1 MKRNA
6 LIKLSSILEAAVND
20 ELIAKNPAARIEKPR
35 KAKKIIDPFSRDEAE
50 QIIGYL
56 YANLSRYSR
65 INAAFY
71 EFMFFT
77 GMRPGEAMALR
88 WDEIDEEEYRAHVRR
103 IVVDREIQ
111 ERVKTKH
118 ERQVLL
124 NERALNALQEARRIA
139 KLKKMASASSFAES
153 PFVFPPSK
161 GGLWIKEPSVTIK
174 HFHAA
179 LDALGIRRRRQYDA
193 RHTYATMCLMA
204 GMNPAFIANQL
215 GHSVQ
220 MLLSTYAKWLSSASD
235 WNELEKLPARIK
247 NGTELVQVTEDG
259 D

>member
-1 MKRNA
+1 
-6 LIKLSSILEAAVND
+6 
-20 ELIAKNPAARIEKPR
+20 
-35 KAKKIIDPFSRDEAE
+35 
-50 QIIGYL
+50 
-56 YANLSRYSR
+56 
-65 INAAFY
+65 
-71 EFMFFT
+71 
-77 GMRPGEAMALR
+77 MALR
-88 WDEIDEEEYRAHVRR
+88 WDEIDEEECRAHVCR

-139 KLKKMASASSFAES
+139 RLKKMASASSFAES

-204 GMNPAFIANQL
+204 GMNPAFIASQL

-247 NGTELVQVTEDG
+247 NGTELVQITEEG